1 MVFAYGTVF
10 VKLLTTR
17 FMILWCLNFIKSKT
31 MAHLLVYVL
40 ALNSILLIRYI
51 FSKFVMQV
59 PFLSKISNQR
69 FKNWVHKYSWFVGS
83 TGTAEFFLITQL
95 TYRIV
100 ISKLQLLTEQ
110 WLSFVFFI
118 ILIKYIY
125 CLVIMSFWNNSKI
138 IRPYLFSQASTLWFV
153 S

>member
-1 MVFAYGTVF
+1 
-10 VKLLTTR
+10 
-17 FMILWCLNFIKSKT
+17 

-40 ALNSILLIRYI
+40 ALNSILLIMYI

-110 WLSFVFFI
+110 WLSFVFF
-118 ILIKYIY
+118 YY
-125 CLVIMSFWNNSKI
+125 
-138 IRPYLFSQASTLWFV
+138 YY
-153 S
+153 